1 VLQEQRAKLLVDV
14 EALKLGEPLPADAEE
29 TEVVVEASEVAEA
42 TAVEGRQEDAQDA
55 QSAEGES

>member
-1 VLQEQRAKLLVDV
+1 MLQEQRAKLLVDV

-29 TEVVVEASEVAEA
+29 AEVVVEASEVAEA
-42 TAVEGRQEDAQDA
+42 TAVEGRQEDAQNA